1 MNSSEKWSFGAGH
14 PWEMIEFYRAL
25 LVNAQDE
32 KIQHLQ
38 KAYDIAM
45 LGEGTMH
52 VIAAVILGSL
62 VLFQPEKEKQY
73 LELVEQC
80 AVEIPALGN
89 RVTIL
94 REHVD
99 RKYTPLELAALILPF
114 NFR

>member
-1 MNSSEKWSFGAGH
+1 
-14 PWEMIEFYRAL
+14 MIEFYRAL
-25 LVNAQDE
+25 LVDAPDK
-32 KIQHLQ
+32 KILHLQ

-45 LGEGTMH
+45 TGEVTLH

-62 VLFQPEKEKQY
+62 VLLQSEREKQY

-89 RVTIL
+89 RVNIL
-94 REHVD
+94 REHVSH
-99 RKYTPLELAALILPF
+99 KYAPLELAALILPF